1 MKMTIS
7 HYETLR
13 VLIAGLLE
21 KHPDTPLHYSNGN
34 FARANAVSDL
44 NKRYRWDLFYHAT
57 RFERGYRDE
66 LTYLQNSHIDTAL
79 RNIVSPI
86 ERNF

>member
-1 MKMTIS
+1 MKMTKT
-7 HYETLR
+7 HFDTLQ

-21 KHPDTPLHYSNGN
+21 QHPDAPMHYSNGN
-34 FARANAVSDL
+34 FPRADKTKDL

-79 RNIVSPI
+79 RRIVKPI

>member
-1 MKMTIS
+1 MKMTKA
-7 HYETLR
+7 HFDTLQ

-21 KHPDTPLHYSNGN
+21 QHPDTPIHYSNGN
-34 FARANAVSDL
+34 FPRADKTKDL

-66 LTYLQNSHIDTAL
+66 LTYLQDSHIDTAL
-79 RNIVSPI
+79 RNIVTPI